1 MVQCF
6 VAECDHSYSKNQ
18 CSFFRLPSNIRTR
31 RKWEQLCGRP
41 PDCSNENSRICSCHF
56 VGGTKSAAPSVF
68 KWREEKLSCFTA
80 SHTDLKEEPEEK
92 DIMSSAPG
100 SAASLSRAGGE
111 EMITRFK
118 QEETETEISR
128 FQTTP
133 AGNQRRSDQNVSETE
148 NKILETQNLTSL
160 ERILPPD
167 YTHHLC
173 SYTSSGDDSQFG
185 VVFRCQFR
193 LALKSEA
200 ELLQWLSR
208 FQEQSGLTWRKSK
221 TYPAVGPVTKF
232 RVDLRCHHNTRA
244 KIESSRRTRNT
255 GCPATVYLVVKNTTY
270 SRGRESRSGDS
281 HLREGLSAVIT
292 LRHEH
297 NHRVAATD
305 PLCWSDVSAA
315 TAEKLKTL
323 FQNGHSPS
331 SALETL
337 KYDLQEENGDDSPD
351 LSACPDVHYCHKLYF
366 EIFQKAYQAP
376 SWEEILHDI
385 RQQIEKYNSEQG
397 EDSLAVDTTEDGQVV
412 VAVCT
417 PLMKSVHTRIAE
429 SGDVL
434 LINSFW
440 SCDDKNLKIFVL
452 LCHSAERGL
461 PLGVIITSEE
471 TQSTISAGL
480 QLLKTLIPR
489 RNFFGCHGG
498 PRTIALSEDCTPLR
512 QALKEAYPEA
522 SFLLCAFH
530 LMQEMRQ
537 WLRDN
542 SNKITKPERSQLL
555 DLFRRMISARCE
567 DFLQSHY
574 DAIRS
579 NPLAAKHPEFV
590 QRLEETYERRE
601 TWAACF
607 QDDLP
612 SSYAGF
618 AKRILKDK
626 VLHQLKA
633 FNLIQMVHFV
643 QTRMEAHYIHQLTLG
658 VNNGN
663 LCQQSEAYISE
674 VTRSNIVQQ
683 DEENYIVV
691 GETSDIQ
698 HRVNITLRTCTCPV
712 GVATGSCEHLNAVR
726 AQRLQ
731 EVFYEITNNTDSTIK
746 QELKKH
752 DISNAD
758 VGRDAAVVMDT
769 EQAQASQTPAGT
781 TSCLV
786 EELMQVFDS
795 IRDKVL
801 NDPHTFTIPV
811 QRFVSHYKNIK
822 SDADLASALSV
833 FGTRNCRR
841 TSFRKAA
848 AGEHG
853 TLNSGRLLKRIK
865 KEHSYPSWT
874 RKRAMS
880 QSLEFCMDHNTSDE
894 NKT

>member
-1 MVQCF
+1 MGERRGTPWTSRQVITGPTHEHPTWTRAPHMDTGRTYKLHTESPLSATGLEPRTSQP
-6 VAECDHSYSKNQ
+6 SY
-18 CSFFRLPSNIRTR
+18 C
-31 RKWEQLCGRP
+31 
-41 PDCSNENSRICSCHF
+41 
-56 VGGTKSAAPSVF
+56 
-68 KWREEKLSCFTA
+68 
-80 SHTDLKEEPEEK
+80 
-92 DIMSSAPG
+92 
-100 SAASLSRAGGE
+100 
-111 EMITRFK
+111 
-118 QEETETEISR
+118 
-128 FQTTP
+128 
-133 AGNQRRSDQNVSETE
+133 
-148 NKILETQNLTSL
+148 

-173 SYTSSGDDSQFG
+173 SYTRSGDEPEFG
-185 VVFRCQFR
+185 AVFRCQFR
-193 LALKSEA
+193 MMLKSEG

-297 NHRVAATD
+297 NHHVAATD
-305 PLCWSDVSAA
+305 PLCWSNISAA

-337 KYDLQEENGDDSPD
+337 KYDLQEENGDNLANRSV
-351 LSACPDVHYCHKLYF
+351 CPDVHYCHKLYF
-366 EIFQKAYQAP
+366 EIFQKAYQVP
-376 SWEEILHDI
+376 SWDKILQDI
-385 RQQIEKYNSEQG
+385 RQQIDKHNSEQR
-397 EDSLAVDTTEDGQVV
+397 ENSAAVHTTEDGQVV

-417 PLMKSVHTRIAE
+417 PLMKRVHTRIAE

-452 LCHSAERGL
+452 LCHSVERGL

-480 QLLKTLIPR
+480 WLLKTLIPS

-498 PRTIALSEDCTPLR
+498 PWTIALSEDCTPLHHVL
-512 QALKEAYPEA
+512 QEAFPEA

-542 SNKITKPERSQLL
+542 SSNITKPERSQLL
-555 DLFRRMISARCE
+555 DLFRRLVSARCK

-574 DAIRS
+574 EAIRS
-579 NPLAAKHPEFV
+579 NPLASKHPGFI
-590 QRLEETYERRE
+590 QHLEETYKRRE

-607 QDDLP
+607 RDNLP
-612 SSYAGF
+612 SGYAVF

-643 QTRMEAHYIHQLTLG
+643 QTRMESHYIRQLTLV
-658 VNNGN
+658 VNIGN
-663 LCQQSEAYISE
+663 LCQQSETYISE
-674 VTRSNIVQQ
+674 AAQTTIVQ
-683 DEENYIVV
+683 DEENYIIVDV
-691 GETSDIQ
+691 TSDIQ
-698 HRVNITLRTCTCPV
+698 HHVNITLRTCTCPV

-726 AQRLQ
+726 KRRLQ
-731 EVFYEITNNTDSTIK
+731 EVFDEFTNRKNSPEDLFGSMEPEQHLSNSSTLSLIYSGCTIK
-746 QELKKH
+746 QEIEKPEIH
-752 DISNAD
+752 NAE
-758 VGRDAAVVMDT
+758 VGGDTTREVDT
-769 EQAQASQTPAGT
+769 EQAQASQPPTDT
-781 TSCLV
+781 TSHLV
-786 EELMQVFDS
+786 EELIQVFDS
-795 IRDKVL
+795 VRDKVL
-801 NDPHTFTIPV
+801 DNPHTFTIPV
-811 QRFVSHYKNIK
+811 QRFISRFKTMK
-822 SDADLASALSV
+822 SDADLASALSS
-833 FGTRNCRR
+833 FGTSNCRR

-848 AGEHG
+848 AGGHR
-853 TLNSGRLLKRIK
+853 TLLSGHLLKRIRR
-865 KEHSYPSWT
+865 EHNYPRWT
-874 RKRAMS
+874 RKRNMS
-880 QSLEFCMDHNTSDE
+880 QSFEFCMDQSTSQKRE
-894 NKT
+894 GNKC